1 MRPEIP
7 HGCNGMGPLQRLG
20 TEEAYPIYAGIR
32 RRFFRNNLRRRPRS
46 LPCFTLRFLYTSNR
60 GGGPRAYCWPP
71 VLVDGCTILVGR
83 RFIDVANQSWYAH
96 SVRARLTDSR
106 SKHQEC

>member
-1 MRPEIP
+1 MRTRYNQALASRPSAHVEGDGTLEIPLPMRPEIP

-32 RRFFRNNLRRRPRS
+32 RRFFRNHLRRRPRS

-60 GGGPRAYCWPP
+60 GGGRRAYCCPP
-71 VLVDGCTILVGR
+71 VL
-83 RFIDVANQSWYAH
+83 
-96 SVRARLTDSR
+96 
-106 SKHQEC
+106 